1 MINKKD
7 RRETFWDW
15 LAANLG
21 RVRALLAED
30 APAAVN
36 LAGRQF
42 GRQYPGLIL
51 EVGSADAD
59 PLEFYVSANG
69 RRELFDRVRKAV
81 AAAPP
86 IPGVVVRAFRPRG
99 DVAGAAMRI
108 GDRTLAA
115 DDVWCVP
122 EPTAGGVRVTLLIRG
137 LDDESESVLKTGA
150 TVFLDHAVGE
160 YDAGTKI
167 AELDAGPLPDPPP
180 AGAFPLRELPGYLD
194 RQG

>member
-1 MINKKD
+1 VINKKD

-51 EVGSADAD
+51 EVGS
-59 PLEFYVSANG
+59 
-69 RRELFDRVRKAV
+69 
-81 AAAPP
+81 AAPP